1 MSPNKPGTNGEIP
14 QRPKETR
21 NQWGTSGEK
30 ERKRMEEQEQKILE
44 FMKEKDYV
52 PMKAKEIAMLMR
64 VPKKEY
70 GDFLEVLGNLELKF
84 KIQKNRKSKY
94 RLVEKTYY
102 DGIYRKNQKGFGF
115 VRLEEREDEVYIAK
129 ENSLNALNGD
139 RVLIEIIE
147 EENKVKSA
155 EAKVVKILKHEKDTM
170 VGIFQ
175 NNKNFGF
182 VVPDDRNFGT
192 DIFIAKKDMGKAR
205 SNHKVLVKITKYPEK
220 GKKAEGKIL
229 EVLGNVNEAG
239 VDMLSLIKE
248 HNLPSTFP
256 EPVVQ
261 EAKRFEN
268 KVDKKDIPNRVDFR
282 DKEIFTIDGEDA
294 KDLDDAVRVEK
305 LKNGNYRLE
314 VHIADV
320 SFYVRENS
328 LLDNE
333 ALIRGTSIYMLGR
346 VIPMLPRELS
356 NGICSLNA
364 GEGRFT
370 LSCLMEIDEKGK
382 VVASEIVKGI
392 IKVTERMSY
401 TDVQAI
407 LDQSNEQTIKKYKP
421 YISHFKL
428 MEELAQ
434 ILKNKRKEQGYLNLD
449 IPESK
454 IDLDMDGRVTNI
466 AKYETT
472 FAHEI
477 IEQFMLTANETVAE
491 KFFWLEAPF
500 IYRVHEDPDLEKIQ
514 ELNKFLFNFGMKIK
528 ANQDNIYPKEFAK
541 ILEEVK
547 GKEEE
552 KVVSN
557 LVLRTLK
564 VARYEAQNQGHFGI
578 ASKYYCHFTSPIRR
592 YPDLFIHRVISN
604 YLRENYDVSEK
615 WVEEKRVQAEERA
628 KQSSEREKIA
638 TKVEREAE
646 DLKKAEY
653 MEKRIGEEY
662 EGIVS
667 SVTSFG
673 IFVELE
679 NTVEGLIRFDDLG
692 DEYFIYDEDRKR
704 LIGERTK
711 QTYKIGDKVLI
722 RVKKASKLLRQID
735 FELVKD

>member
-1 MSPNKPGTNGEIP
+1 
-14 QRPKETR
+14 
-21 NQWGTSGEK
+21 
-30 ERKRMEEQEQKILE
+30 
-44 FMKEKDYV
+44 
-52 PMKAKEIAMLMR
+52 
-64 VPKKEY
+64 
-70 GDFLEVLGNLELKF
+70 
-84 KIQKNRKSKY
+84 
-94 RLVEKTYY
+94 
-102 DGIYRKNQKGFGF
+102 
-115 VRLEEREDEVYIAK
+115 
-129 ENSLNALNGD
+129 
-139 RVLIEIIE
+139 
-147 EENKVKSA
+147 
-155 EAKVVKILKHEKDTM
+155 
-170 VGIFQ
+170 
-175 NNKNFGF
+175 
-182 VVPDDRNFGT
+182 
-192 DIFIAKKDMGKAR
+192 
-205 SNHKVLVKITKYPEK
+205 
-220 GKKAEGKIL
+220 
-229 EVLGNVNEAG
+229 
-239 VDMLSLIKE
+239 MLSLIKE

-261 EAKRFEN
+261 EAKKFEN

-282 DKEIFTIDGEDA
+282 DREIFTIDGEDA

-305 LKNGNYRLE
+305 LENGNYKLE

-320 SFYVRENS
+320 SFYVREDS
-328 LLDNE
+328 LLDQE
-333 ALIRGTSIYMLGR
+333 AFIRGTSIYMLGR

-364 GEGRFT
+364 GEDRFT
-370 LSCLMEIDEKGK
+370 LSCIMEIDGKGN
-382 VVASEIVKGI
+382 VVSSEIVKGI

-407 LDQSNEQTIKKYKP
+407 IDNTNAQTKKRYKP
-421 YISHFKL
+421 YISQFKL
-428 MEELAQ
+428 MEELAI
-434 ILKNKRKEQGYLNLD
+434 ILKNKRMEQGYLNLD

-454 IDLDMDGRVTNI
+454 IDLDIDGKVVNI
-466 AKYETT
+466 SKYETT

-477 IEQFMLTANETVAE
+477 IEQFMLTANEAVAE

-500 IYRVHEDPDLEKIQ
+500 IYRVHENPDLEKIQ

-528 ANQDNIYPKEFAK
+528 ANKDNIYPKEFAK

-564 VARYEAQNQGHFGI
+564 VARYEAENKGHFGI

-592 YPDLFIHRVISN
+592 YPDLFIHRVISK
-604 YLRENYDVSEK
+604 YLEENYDVSEK
-615 WVEEKRVQAEERA
+615 WTEKVKTQAEERA

-653 MEKRIGEEY
+653 MEKRIGKEY

-692 DEYFIYDEDRKR
+692 DEYFIYDEERKR
-704 LIGERTK
+704 LIGERTNK
-711 QTYKIGDKVLI
+711 TYKIGDKVTI
-722 RVKKASKLLRQID
+722 RVKKASKLLRQVD
-735 FELVKD
+735 FELV